1 MENNIVIPHEP
12 IFYRRYA
19 DDIINRRNKHEED
32 LLFKKIDNY
41 HPKIKLTIEINPP
54 KFLDTEIII
63 LNNEVVT
70 SVHRKE
76 SKLPVPWESKVPKH
90 YKRNTLL
97 GELHRAK
104 RISSNFQKE
113 VKNIKE
119 KFSKAN
125 FPRRFINSVVAQFN
139 NSTYNNNE
147 RNEEDEMIIP
157 PQLFEIPK
165 TMLFLQVPFCEANE
179 KRSKS
184 FLNKFYNFTNEKF
197 KLIIRWKTR
206 NLKSLFP
213 LKDKDLHPACK
224 IYEGICSC
232 ESTYVGE
239 AKRNVEVRNL
249 EYNHPGGKSELSKH
263 LYQNINY
270 EFTWSVIC
278 SAPKLDRTR
287 KNLEAV

>member
-1 MENNIVIPHEP
+1 MVKMEKNIVIPHSL
-12 IFYRRYA
+12 IFYKSYV
-19 DDIINRRNKHEED
+19 DDIINRRKKHEED
-32 LLFKKIDNY
+32 LLFKKLNNY
-41 HPKIKLTIEINPP
+41 HPKIEINPP

-76 SKLPVPWESKVPKH
+76 SKLPVLWESKVPKH
-90 YKRNTLL
+90 YKRSTLL

-104 RISSNFQKE
+104 RIPSNFQKE

-165 TMLFLQVPFCEANE
+165 KMLFLQVPFREANE
-179 KRSKS
+179 KRSKA
-184 FLNKFYNFTNEKF
+184 F
-197 KLIIRWKTR
+197 
-206 NLKSLFP
+206 
-213 LKDKDLHPACK
+213 
-224 IYEGICSC
+224 
-232 ESTYVGE
+232 
-239 AKRNVEVRNL
+239 
-249 EYNHPGGKSELSKH
+249 
-263 LYQNINY
+263 
-270 EFTWSVIC
+270 
-278 SAPKLDRTR
+278 
-287 KNLEAV
+287 